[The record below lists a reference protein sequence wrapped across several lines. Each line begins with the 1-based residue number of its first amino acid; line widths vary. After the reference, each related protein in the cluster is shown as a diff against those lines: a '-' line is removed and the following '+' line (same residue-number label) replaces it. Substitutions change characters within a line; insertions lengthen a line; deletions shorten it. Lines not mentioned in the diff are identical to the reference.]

1 MWTVVSDSRA
11 TKSEGLSLSIFLAR
25 HCIPLELDD
34 HPVHDRR
41 GDDVLPEPL
50 LLQQL

>member
-1 MWTVVSDSRA
+1 MLQYVVFQTQAEDTSYAKSRH
-11 TKSEGLSLSIFLAR
+11 R
-25 HCIPLELDD
+25 IPLELDD
-34 HPVHDRR
+34 HPIHDRR